1 MTQITHRRIWAI
13 SWPIILSNATVPML
27 GAFDT
32 AVIGQLGEAHL
43 IGAVGLGAV
52 ILSSVYWL
60 FGFLR
65 MGTSGFTAQAEGAG
79 DRLEVA
85 AILYRALLVGGLA
98 GLAILLL
105 QGPLLTAAF
114 AIAPASAQVEQ
125 AARAYLGIRIWGAPA
140 VIALYAVNGWLIARE
155 KTRAVL
161 CLQLWIN
168 GLNAVLASWFVLGLG
183 GGVEAAAVAT
193 LIAECAGLALGL
205 WLCRAAFAPA
215 LSAARRR
222 IFEADALRRMMSV
235 NGVIMLRSVLI
246 QGAFTGFLFLSSGL
260 GDVPLAANQVL
271 MQFLAISAY
280 ALDGFAFSAE
290 TLVGQSIGARRRS
303 DLERAV
309 RLSLIWG
316 FGGAALVSALY
327 AIAGGLLIDLM
338 TTAPD
343 VRALARDFLPWVALA
358 PLISLAS
365 YIYDGIFIGAMQARA
380 MLQVIAISVAAYGLA
395 VLLLMPIFGNHGLW
409 AALLLMN
416 GLRGVVA
423 WRIWTR
429 LDRGLA
435 LG

>member
-13 SWPIILSNATVPML
+13 SWPIILSNATVPLL

-52 ILSSVYWL
+52 ILSSFYWL

-85 AILYRALLVGGLA
+85 AILYRALLVGGAA
-98 GLAILLL
+98 GLAILVL
-105 QGPLLTAAF
+105 QAPLFWAAF
-114 AIAPASAQVEQ
+114 AVAPASEQVEQ
-125 AARAYLGIRIWGAPA
+125 TARAYLGIRIWGAPA

-161 CLQLWIN
+161 GLQLWIN
-168 GLNAVLASWFVLGLG
+168 GLNAVLALWFVLGLG
-183 GGVEAAAVAT
+183 GDVKAVATAT
-193 LIAECAGLALGL
+193 LIAEWAGLAFGL

-215 LSAARRR
+215 VRAARAR
-222 IFEADALRRMMSV
+222 IFNPDALRRMMSV

-246 QGAFTGFLFLSSGL
+246 QGAFTGFLFLSAGL

-290 TLVGQSIGARRRS
+290 TLVGQSIGARRSR
-303 DLERAV
+303 DLDRAV

-316 FGGAALVSALY
+316 FGGAALVSASY
-327 AIAGGLLIDLM
+327 AVAGGWMIDLM

-343 VRALARDFLPWVALA
+343 VRALARDLLPWVALA

-380 MLQVIAISVAAYGLA
+380 MLHVIAVSVAVYVVA
-395 VLLLMPIFGNHGLW
+395 LLVALPAMGNHGLW
-409 AALLLMN
+409 LALLAMN
-416 GLRGVVA
+416 GMRGIVA
-423 WRIWTR
+423 WRIWPR
-429 LDRGLA
+429 LRGA
-435 LG
+435 VVDG